1 MRHSAIRA
9 ERGTRVR
16 VRQLAIGNRVF
27 EIGWLLLGAGLA
39 FWLLTL
45 RPIGASDIS
54 DLGLVSAVSIGTW
67 LGIAL
72 ISIAFALACEER
84 PISMTLAVA
93 CILAMALILYGT
105 PAIAEPLPRFNTV
118 YVHLGLIEAIAR
130 SGRFFPEVDAR
141 FSWPLFF
148 AAAAMISQLG
158 QFDLLSV
165 AAWFPLATVL
175 AVLPAMWI
183 LTYAFVNDRR
193 LSLVALWFFI
203 LANWVAQDY
212 LSPQGLNL
220 VMYVWFLALIAWLF
234 KRTPGPGDWVARL
247 IARTRLPRQIF
258 VDEIRGPIGPVVS
271 RIGMLLVVVA
281 IAFFSSSSHQLTPF
295 AMVGASVGLVAVGR
309 TSLRSMPIIVAV
321 LAVLWVSFAGQEYL
335 LGNLAKLLK
344 DVGDPTGNTG
354 AALAGRL
361 RGSPGHIFVVTERI
375 LFTAAFWGLAVV
387 GVWRRARTGFW
398 DVGAIALAVVPF
410 AIIAFQSYGGE
421 IFLRVF
427 LFALP
432 AMSFLA
438 ATALFPVFY
447 ARSRAQTV
455 ALVVVSLALAV
466 GFMIARYGN
475 ERAEI
480 VEVAEL
486 QGADRAYQIMP
497 QESLI
502 GTINFDSP
510 IRYRFFDLYDYLEMQ
525 GEIADLT
532 VGEIAIQLDEAREGR
547 PAYLF
552 LSRGQRALEELLG
565 LPPEAWDRIVAEVEA
580 SPLFEVEF
588 QTPDASL
595 YRFVPAGQ
603 P

>member
-1 MRHSAIRA
+1 MRIS
-9 ERGTRVR
+9 
-16 VRQLAIGNRVF
+16 VRQLAVGNRVF

-39 FWLLTL
+39 VWLLTL
-45 RPIGASDIS
+45 RPIQASDIS
-54 DLGLVSAVSIGTW
+54 DVGLLSALSIGTW
-67 LGIAL
+67 VGIVL
-72 ISIAFALACEER
+72 VSIAFALACEAR
-84 PISMTLAVA
+84 PITMSLAVA

-105 PAIAEPLPRFNTV
+105 PAIVEPLPRFNTV

-130 SGRFFPEVDAR
+130 AGRFFPEVDAR

-165 AAWFPLATVL
+165 AAWFPFVTVL

-193 LSLVALWFFI
+193 LSLVALWFFV
-203 LANWVAQDY
+203 LANWVGQDY

-220 VMYVWFLALIAWLF
+220 VMFVWFLALIAWLF
-234 KRTPGPGDWVARL
+234 KRTPGPGDWAARL

-258 VDEIRGPIGPVVS
+258 VDEIRGPIGPVIS

-281 IAFFSSSSHQLTPF
+281 IAFFSSASHQLTPF

-321 LAVLWVSFAGQEYL
+321 IAVLWVSFAGQDYL
-335 LGNLAKLLK
+335 LGNLAQLLR

-354 AALAGRL
+354 AGLAGRL
-361 RGSPGHIFVVTERI
+361 RGSPGHLFVVAERI
-375 LFTAAFWGLAVV
+375 AFTVAFWSLAVA
-387 GVWRRARTGFW
+387 GIWRRARNGFW

-410 AIIAFQSYGGE
+410 GIIAFQSYGGE

-438 ATALFPVFY
+438 ATAVFPVFY

-455 ALVVVSLALAV
+455 ALVVLSVALAV
-466 GFMIARYGN
+466 GFVIARYGN
-475 ERAEI
+475 EVADI
-480 VEVAEL
+480 VEVGEL
-486 QGADRAYQIMP
+486 QGADQAYKIIP

-502 GTINFDSP
+502 ATINYNSP
-510 IRYRFFDLYDYLEMQ
+510 IRYRYFDLYDYAEMQ

-532 VGEIAIQLDEAREGR
+532 VPEIAKQLDDARDGR

-565 LPPEAWDRIVAEVEA
+565 LPPEAWDRIAAEVDG
-580 SPLFEVEF
+580 SPLFQPEF

-595 YRFVPAGQ
+595 YRYVPAGQ